1 MAQKEGLPAGRLSAM
16 VIDEDK
22 CHADSTICML
32 SAELNFSV
40 TVFTSPIKA
49 LDFLQN
55 HAEGVDLVLADVH
68 MEEMNGFDFLK
79 VARELHKSIQVI
91 MMSTETA
98 MYTMKR
104 CVKLGAQFLVNKP
117 LDVRT
122 IKNLWQYVDLKV
134 LRMEKIKDLLQVMS
148 TETAMYTMK
157 RCVKLGAQFLVNKP
171 LDVRTIK
178 NLWQYVDLKVL
189 RMEKIKDLLQG
200 IGDESTCANETNS
213 LAENP
218 KNDTKKKYYLM
229 WTPHLQ
235 KKFLHALQILGKDA
249 SPKNIKKIMGVDNI
263 DCRQIATH
271 LQKHRL
277 RLTKDLKKASF
288 TPDTSKDESNSRIGP
303 TESHH
308 VCRNASTLQP
318 RSNTQPTETTMQILS
333 EDAEYDDVYA
343 AMRRALQYGIVFDE
357 SKHSSDPS
365 GDEDEQVVV
374 GGDQDG
380 CADEANDIDSSG
392 DHHQVAAIVTKPCNA
407 NASQEIINKTTNSD
421 GMQATKGSKAAV
433 FRLVDYSESDSD

>member
-22 CHADSTICML
+22 CHADSTSYML

-91 MMSTETA
+91 MMSTETT

-117 LDVRT
+117 LD
-122 IKNLWQYVDLKV
+122 
-134 LRMEKIKDLLQVMS
+134 
-148 TETAMYTMK
+148 A
-157 RCVKLGAQFLVNKP
+157 G
-171 LDVRTIK
+171 TIK

-263 DCRQIATH
+263 DCRQIAAH

-288 TPDTSKDESNSRIGP
+288 TTDTSKDESNSRIGP
-303 TESHH
+303 AESHH

-380 CADEANDIDSSG
+380 CANEANDIDSSG
-392 DHHQVAAIVTKPCNA
+392 DHHQVAAVVTKPCNT
-407 NASQEIINKTTNSD
+407 NASQEIINKMTNSD

>member
-1 MAQKEGLPAGRLSAM
+1 M

-22 CHADSTICML
+22 CHADSTSYML

-91 MMSTETA
+91 
-98 MYTMKR
+98 
-104 CVKLGAQFLVNKP
+104 N
-117 LDVRT
+117 
-122 IKNLWQYVDLKV
+122 
-134 LRMEKIKDLLQVMS
+134 
-148 TETAMYTMK
+148 
-157 RCVKLGAQFLVNKP
+157 
-171 LDVRTIK
+171 
-178 NLWQYVDLKVL
+178 
-189 RMEKIKDLLQG
+189 
-200 IGDESTCANETNS
+200 
-213 LAENP
+213 
-218 KNDTKKKYYLM
+218 
-229 WTPHLQ
+229 
-235 KKFLHALQILGKDA
+235 A

-263 DCRQIATH
+263 DCRQIAAH

-288 TPDTSKDESNSRIGP
+288 TTDTSKDESNSRIGP
-303 TESHH
+303 AESHH

-380 CADEANDIDSSG
+380 CANEANDIDSSG
-392 DHHQVAAIVTKPCNA
+392 DHHQVAAVVTKPCNA
-407 NASQEIINKTTNSD
+407 NASQEIINKMTNSD

>member
-22 CHADSTICML
+22 CHADSTSYML

-91 MMSTETA
+91 MMSTETT

-117 LDVRT
+117 LDAGT

-134 LRMEKIKDLLQVMS
+134 LRMEKIKDLLQ
-148 TETAMYTMK
+148 
-157 RCVKLGAQFLVNKP
+157 
-171 LDVRTIK
+171 
-178 NLWQYVDLKVL
+178 
-189 RMEKIKDLLQG
+189 
-200 IGDESTCANETNS
+200 
-213 LAENP
+213 
-218 KNDTKKKYYLM
+218 
-229 WTPHLQ
+229 
-235 KKFLHALQILGKDA
+235 DA

-263 DCRQIATH
+263 DCRQIAAH

-288 TPDTSKDESNSRIGP
+288 TTDTSKDESNSRIGP
-303 TESHH
+303 AESHH

-380 CADEANDIDSSG
+380 CANEANDIDSSG
-392 DHHQVAAIVTKPCNA
+392 DHHQVAAVVTKPCNA
-407 NASQEIINKTTNSD
+407 NASQEIINKMTNSD

>member
-1 MAQKEGLPAGRLSAM
+1 MAQKEGLPPGRLSAL
-16 VIDEDK
+16 VIDDDQF
-22 CHADSTICML
+22 HADSTSCML

-79 VARELHKSIQVI
+79 AARELHRSIQVI
-91 MMSTETA
+91 MMSTETTI
-98 MYTMKR
+98 YTMKR

-117 LDVRT
+117 LDAGT
-122 IKNLWQYVDLKV
+122 IQ
-134 LRMEKIKDLLQVMS
+134 
-148 TETAMYTMK
+148 
-157 RCVKLGAQFLVNKP
+157 
-171 LDVRTIK
+171 

-200 IGDESTCANETNS
+200 GVGDESTCASETNS

-218 KNDTKKKYYLM
+218 KSDTKKKYYLM

-235 KKFLHALQILGKDA
+235 KKFLYALQILGKDA

-263 DCRQIATH
+263 DCRQIAAH

-277 RLTKDLKKASF
+277 RLTKDLKKPSF
-288 TPDTSKDESNSRIGP
+288 TKDTSEDASNSRIGP
-303 TESHH
+303 AKSHH
-308 VCRNASTLQP
+308 VCHSASVLQP
-318 RSNTQPTETTMQILS
+318 RSNIQPAETTMQILT
-333 EDAEYDDVYA
+333 EDVEHDDVYA

-357 SKHSSDPS
+357 SKHSSEPS
-365 GDEDEQVVV
+365 GDEDEHVVV

-380 CADEANDIDSSG
+380 CANETNDIDSSG
-392 DHHQVAAIVTKPCNA
+392 DHHQVAADVATSCNA
-407 NASQEIINKTTNSD
+407 NASQEIINKMTNFD
-421 GMQATKGSKAAV
+421 GMQATRGSKAAV